1 MRTWLKALSIS
12 VIVLAAC
19 LFFLPS
25 LAKQGLNAL
34 LPWLMKQADL
44 AQPELH
50 ISQLSWH
57 SLTIEH
63 LRFNLPSP
71 NSKLSAQQIEATF
84 TPWGLLSGQI
94 ETARVSQ
101 VRLHIQPEQLPT
113 QAPQPLHSQPLHL
126 QPQHISGPA
135 ASSQAMIELPSL
147 EQLFRQLPIE
157 HVSIEDFALI
167 HPQATL
173 HTQLSLDQQQLIVN
187 NQLQSSL
194 LKQALHHKL
203 QVNHLGELTS
213 LVFVAQQQAP
223 IFNLSAHW
231 SASQSDSIH
240 FNLQQSADIQAWLEL
255 LNHEDQQ
262 QKFKAKIAI
271 QALNLALIL
280 PRQSASPD
288 QLLRQLSA
296 TGLLQIK
303 FDDFSIVDNNQ
314 QDSILENANLAID
327 LSIDIDQQRPQQWQ
341 FTLETFDLASD
352 INRLTEIDFKIQQ
365 RLTQAINIGCS
376 FLEGNNECQWQGK
389 LEQKL
394 TADKLSHSTQL
405 SLDGQFKHSIKLGS
419 QFISRQTLTLQSEQN
434 NALWPAANNR
444 THGDIIIQAEQIES
458 NWHWQLSLPY
468 GLNNQSQYLAPIML
482 SDGQKTSKAQLSDI
496 HWQLLPDWQLSGIN
510 SEITSSKPLAIM
522 IDQLKLQH
530 KQRSIELDQANIS
543 CNLDWLK
550 LQYSAQLRSQQAL
563 FQLPLACN
571 WQLQNKA
578 SAWQQWPVPALTFKG
593 QLDLSSLDLTQA
605 KLNTRMSLTGLANS
619 LDLSLLAQHDFNGLQ
634 QGSAQLYLNNLK
646 LDWQKLGLGEMVKLS
661 QTQLL
666 AGSLSAQGWFKWQQY
681 QPDIFDDHNIAWRW
695 QPDLMVRIDDF
706 AGIYQELTT
715 WEDIDIQLALRR
727 PFYQDFRIDSQISAL
742 SIHPGIE
749 IANVLARSTTT
760 IKDDF
765 SQALIVIEEVH
776 SDVLGGR
783 INVPLIR
790 FDSSQDINSFGIEVE
805 GLEVAQ
811 LAALEAGSGLSATG
825 RLDGVLP
832 VILLPE
838 GPQVPAANLYARPPG
853 GIVKY
858 RGQTADSLKE
868 SDPSVSLAM
877 QVLDDFRYHT
887 LQTNATYQPNGEL
900 KLALRFQGHNPTF
913 FDGQETHFNLNLDY
927 NLLDLLESLR
937 ISNDIVQ
944 KLENKYQ

>member
-1 MRTWLKALSIS
+1 MRTWLKALSLS

-44 AQPELH
+44 TQPELH

-57 SLTIEH
+57 TLTIEQ
-63 LRFNLPSP
+63 LRFNLPSQ

-101 VRLHIQPEQLPT
+101 VRLHIQPEQLPA
-113 QAPQPLHSQPLHL
+113 QAHQPLHSQPLHL

-157 HVSIEDFALI
+157 QVSIEDFELI

-194 LKQALHHKL
+194 LKYPLHHEL

-231 SASQSDSIH
+231 AASQNDSIH

-255 LNHEDQQ
+255 LNHEDQR

-314 QDSILENANLAID
+314 QETILENADLAID
-327 LSIDIDQQRPQQWQ
+327 LSTDIDQQRPQQWQ
-341 FTLETFDLASD
+341 FKLETFDLAGD

-510 SEITSSKPLAIM
+510 SEITSSKPLAII

-646 LDWQKLGLGEMVKLS
+646 LDWQKLGLSEMVKLS

-790 FDSSQDINSFGIEVE
+790 FDSSQEINSFGIEVE

-811 LAALEAGSGLSATG
+811 LAALEAGSGISATG

-900 KLALRFQGHNPTF
+900 KLGLRFQGHNPTF